1 MNQED
6 IELLSNHKFVTAKQM
21 LIVIFTIAVV
31 LQSVSYFIPPSEWL
45 NWQLLVFITSTNL
58 GAVILAIQ
66 AQRSADDIGDVQ
78 RRIFTPE
85 FYKSMKSISKLHGL
99 IEDEAELQ
107 GHSIDDELND
117 MAPKIY
123 GLTRAYLDVRAKEE
137 GITPPDPVVEK
148 PPQSYEDEDLFQ

>member
-1 MNQED
+1 MNEED
-6 IELLSNHKFVTAKQM
+6 ITLLSNPKFITAKQM
-21 LIVIFTIAVV
+21 LIVIFTIAVA
-31 LQSVSYFIPPSEWL
+31 LQSISYFIPPSEWL

-66 AQRSADDIGDVQ
+66 AQRSADDIGEVQ

-85 FYKSMKSISKLHGL
+85 FYKSMNSISKIHGL
-99 IEDEAELQ
+99 IEDEAEIQ
-107 GHSIDDELND
+107 GHSLDDELND

-137 GITPPDPVVEK
+137 GIIPPDPVVEK